1 MKLSVILLNYNSEDD
16 TALCLN
22 SLAHIHT
29 KHQVSI
35 IVVDNSSRK
44 SASLAKKAENG
55 EIVYLKQETNTGFT
69 GGNNAGIKY
78 ACQQGA
84 DYVLLL
90 NNDTIVSEGLI
101 DLLIKTSR
109 HYNDRA
115 LVSPKIYFAPGYEFH
130 KDRYPPSSRG
140 RVIWYAGGLI
150 DWANVYASH
159 RGVDEV
165 DTGQYDT
172 TVETAFIS
180 GCCMLIP
187 QPVIE
192 TVGVLDC
199 AYFLYYEDV
208 DYCMRV
214 QKKGYKIIYEPSAIL
229 WHKNAQSSGSSGST
243 IHVYYQTRNRL
254 LFGMKYAP
262 LRSKI
267 ALVRESI
274 RQALYDQTRRGAI
287 IDFYAGRLG
296 RKL

>member
-16 TALCLN
+16 TALCLT
-22 SLAHIHT
+22 SLAQIRT
-29 KHQVSI
+29 KHHVTI
-35 IVVDNSSRK
+35 VVVDNSPHK

-78 ACQQGA
+78 ACQHGA
-84 DYVLLL
+84 DYMLLL

-101 DLLIKTSR
+101 DSLVKTSR
-109 HYNDRA
+109 HCQDRA
-115 LVSPKIYFAPGYEFH
+115 LVSPKIFFAPGYEFH
-130 KDRYPPSSRG
+130 TDRYSKSERG

-165 DTGQYDT
+165 DAGQYDKT
-172 TVETAFIS
+172 TETAFIS

-187 QPVIE
+187 RTVID
-192 TVGVLDC
+192 TVGVFDDS
-199 AYFLYYEDV
+199 YFLYYEDA

-214 QKKGYKIIYEPSAIL
+214 QKHGYKIIYEPSAVL
-229 WHKNAQSSGSSGST
+229 WHKNAQSSGSSGSSL
-243 IHVYYQTRNRL
+243 HVYYQTRNRL
-254 LFGMKYAP
+254 LFGMRYAP

-267 ALVRESI
+267 ALIRESI
-274 RQALYDQTRRGAI
+274 RQVIYDQTRRSAI
-287 IDFYAGRLG
+287 TDFYTGRLG
-296 RKL
+296 KKR